1 MQPNFKRQ
9 KSDAETTT
17 FQDLPDE
24 IILKIFNY
32 LSIKDLCH
40 CATMNRKM
48 RSISSD
54 ESLWYQ
60 MHLTGKF
67 SAKLLKQTLDRG
79 CRYLSLYRCNVFSG
93 NIRFKKNF
101 QLKYLNLQNSDNDAR
116 VSNNFGSLFMIF

>member
-1 MQPNFKRQ
+1 MQPIYKRQ
-9 KSDAETTT
+9 KRGAESTT

-32 LSIKDLCH
+32 LSIKDLYH

-48 RSISSD
+48 RSISND

-79 CRYLSLYRCNVFSG
+79 CRYLSLYRCNVLSG
-93 NIRFKKNF
+93 NVRFKKNF
-101 QLKYLNLQNSDNDAR
+101 QLKYLNLQNSDTDAR
-116 VSNNFGSLFMIF
+116 VRVTLLGVYS